1 MSIEYIKYIE
11 TEQGNAQ
18 IDYTALANLPSIP
31 TKISELVDDS
41 NFLKKIPDEYIT
53 EKDLTDKNY
62 ADNIIVTE
70 HVDNSEIHVTNE
82 EKQTWNNKSNF
93 SGIYK
98 DLTDKP
104 TIPTKTSQLTN
115 DSNFLTEL
123 PNHTHDEYLTE
134 IPSEYITESEL
145 NAKQYLTEHQDI
157 SGKAD
162 KATTLF
168 GYGITD
174 GVTKEELDQVQGQIA
189 DLGGGVVADYW
200 QTSLDEAIEK
210 VKEKQDIAGH
220 NCINFVRF
228 SDIHY
233 NARDVNNQYTNELGN
248 LTAHIMKQCNIPLV
262 VDNGDDAESSS
273 AISESYILNDLKEVD
288 GILNVIDSDRLLRI
302 RGNHDDVWGSYT
314 SGDTTIYYVNKI
326 APSKMWNAMHR
337 KQMQDFRRVTG
348 GDGTYFYVDNIP
360 QKTRF
365 ICLNSHFYDGE
376 EITNGTVKKMTTG
389 LGIEQLEWLANVAL
403 PVDENIENVLIF
415 THVPPTAKN
424 INNRTDYLGQYND
437 GADFRGI
444 ITAYCNGSSYT
455 GNISVDYTN
464 KNIGEVVGI
473 FCGHCHVDAIVPD
486 DLPCPIITI
495 RCASNIDYDTDVYP
509 KGTRVLGSDNET
521 ALDIVTVDTKNGN
534 IYMTRLGLG
543 VDRVCN
549 YRGEELTTYTIT
561 RNLTNCTSNKSDTEV
576 TEGIS
581 ITETFTPN
589 DGYTLDGATVSITMG
604 GVDISS
610 NYANGVLTIDSVTGN
625 IVITISAVEEETE
638 EPTTNYTNQIPISTD
653 TDGSIFNTTG
663 YQKNA
668 RINSSGAVASLT
680 TGTQPAFATGFI
692 PIVNGDIVRF
702 KNCYIDGDGTS
713 AVYGQN
719 ASGCNV
725 TVYNS
730 DKSRNTGAVWSDFVE
745 GSTKGGFE
753 NMVFDDN
760 GNCIQFTCAVS
771 GAVFMRFTLGG
782 DAENAIITVNEEIS

>member
-104 TIPTKTSQLTN
+104 TIPTKTSQLNN

-134 IPSEYITESEL
+134 IPSEYITENEL

-162 KATTLF
+162 KATTLS

-174 GVTKEELDQVQGQIA
+174 GATKEEVGQIRQEIEKA
-189 DLGGGVVADYW
+189 KGAKDAVQYIAQELTEEQKVQARTNINAASIYIGSGDMPDGYDIHIDPDGDISGIIPTYW
-200 QTSLDEAIEK
+200 QTAIDEAVAK
-210 VKEKQDIAGH
+210 VKELQNIAGY
-220 NCINFVRF
+220 NCVNYVWF

-233 NARDVNNQYTNELGN
+233 NARDAGNQYTNELGN
-248 LTAHIMKQCNIPLV
+248 ISAKIMNECNIPLAIST
-262 VDNGDDAESSS
+262 GDEAESGS
-273 AISESYILNDLKEVD
+273 AASETYIANDIKAVENILSPISIEK
-288 GILNVIDSDRLLRI
+288 LLRM
-302 RGNHDDVWGSYT
+302 RGNHDDVWGSYA
-314 SGDTTIYYVNKI
+314 SGDSTIYYVNKI
-326 APSKMWNAMHR
+326 SPSKIWNTMHR
-337 KQMQDFRRVTG
+337 KQMQDFRRVSG

-376 EITNGTVKKMTTG
+376 EIINGTVKKMTTG

-403 PVDENIENVLIF
+403 PVDENIEKILIF
-415 THVPPTAKN
+415 THVPPTAST
-424 INNRTDYLGQYND
+424 INGRTDYLGQYSD
-437 GADFRGI
+437 GTDFRGI
-444 ITAYCNGSSYT
+444 ITAYCNASSYT
-455 GNISVDYTN
+455 GSISADYAD
-464 KNIGEVVGI
+464 KNVSKVVGI

-543 VDRVCN
+543 EDRVCN
-549 YRGEELTTYTIT
+549 YRGEQLTTYT
-561 RNLTNCTSNKSDTEV
+561 NMLDQAGY
-576 TEGIS
+576 TEG
-581 ITETFTPN
+581 
-589 DGYTLDGATVSITMG
+589 YR
-604 GVDISS
+604 ISS
-610 NYANGVLTIDSVTGN
+610 
-625 IVITISAVEEETE
+625 
-638 EPTTNYTNQIPISTD
+638 
-653 TDGSIFNTTG
+653 
-663 YQKNA
+663 
-668 RINSSGAVASLT
+668 SSGEVSANTATDL
-680 TGTQPAFATGFI
+680 TGFI
-692 PIVNGDIVRF
+692 PCQRGDIIRLENITFPVS
-702 KNCYIDGDGTS
+702 T
-713 AVYGQN
+713 A
-719 ASGCNV
+719 NV
-725 TVYNS
+725 GVHFYAS
-730 DKSRNTGAVWSDFVE
+730 DKTTKTYSFIANAWTLSSLEAVIEDS
-745 GSTKGGFE
+745 
-753 NMVFDDN
+753 NI
-760 GNCIQFTCAVS
+760 IQFTLPSADAWSEPGDFAYIRICAS
-771 GAVFMRFTLGG
+771 DINNTS
-782 DAENAIITVNEEIS
+782 IITVNEGIV